1 MRISNLPSEQASIY
15 NDVKL
20 GLSMIRVRYT
30 QHKNY
35 DFLDKDYDSCPIHL
49 NHREKY
55 FEVWK
60 DYVLNQV

>member
-1 MRISNLPSEQASIY
+1 MNSLGESSI
-15 NDVKL
+15 L
-20 GLSMIRVRYT
+20 FFIFRVLNTRYT